1 MITAKISVN
10 TVCAVKRLKGST
22 PEWVFIGLDHSQIF
36 PVLEIYAVKSQLPLS
51 WDSCS
56 RNWRK
61 YSDNLQIQEAF
72 AQKNNSNYLCSLSP
86 LAAV

>member
-10 TVCAVKRLKGST
+10 AVCAVKRLKGST
-22 PEWVFIGLDHSQIF
+22 LEWAFTGLDHSQIF
-36 PVLEIYAVKSQLPLS
+36 PVLEIYTVKSLLPLS

-56 RNWRK
+56 TNWRK
-61 YSDNLQIQEAF
+61 YSDNLQIDEAI
-72 AQKNNSNYLCSLSP
+72 AQKVAEIVHPFFPL